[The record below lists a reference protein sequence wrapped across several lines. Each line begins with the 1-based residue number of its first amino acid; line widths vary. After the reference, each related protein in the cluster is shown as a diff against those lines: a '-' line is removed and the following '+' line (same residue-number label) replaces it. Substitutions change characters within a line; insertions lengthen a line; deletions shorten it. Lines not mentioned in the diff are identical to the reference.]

1 MSMRSEVADDPGLQ
15 PDLTAAVALFRSLA
29 DPTRLAIARRLA
41 SGEARVVDL
50 TAELGLP
57 QYTESSHVACLRD
70 CGLIDYRPQG
80 RSSVYRVTH
89 PELIELFA
97 VAETLLGATGEAVA
111 LCPTYGDVARPG
123 AEKVK
128 R

>member
-1 MSMRSEVADDPGLQ
+1 MRSEVADDPGLQ

-57 QYTESSHVACLRD
+57 QSTVSSHVACLRD

-89 PELIELFA
+89 PELIERFA

>member
-1 MSMRSEVADDPGLQ
+1 MRSEVADDPGLQ
-15 PDLTAAVALFRSLA
+15 PVLTAAVALFRSLA

-57 QYTESSHVACLRD
+57 QSTVSSHVACLRD

>member
-1 MSMRSEVADDPGLQ
+1 M
-15 PDLTAAVALFRSLA
+15 
-29 DPTRLAIARRLA
+29 
-41 SGEARVVDL
+41 
-50 TAELGLP
+50 
-57 QYTESSHVACLRD
+57 SSHVACLRD
-70 CGLIDYRPQG
+70 CGLIDYRPEG